1 MDRVKVTFEV
11 IKRGSVV
18 VDVPHNASWNDIKEA
33 AEKEWREYNVD
44 GEDFNMLDYRETF
57 YRKEINMKKVYIV
70 DVKEVLERKVV
81 VEASNNKEAQKQAIQ
96 MYKNSEVVLDDF
108 DSQGVTFE
116 VENCLFQ

>member
-1 MDRVKVTFEV
+1 
-11 IKRGSVV
+11 
-18 VDVPHNASWNDIKEA
+18 
-33 AEKEWREYNVD
+33 
-44 GEDFNMLDYRETF
+44 
-57 YRKEINMKKVYIV
+57 MKKVYIV